1 MTKPSPSFHGLERAS
16 PITTV
21 TAYDISDIERLPEE
35 HMESFRAAGIK
46 VRERRD
52 FAFEPMPNSSNA
64 PENFNL
70 VLCLVGVDWHMRTH
84 NSHKNYVMLY
94 PRVSV
99 SSR

>member
-1 MTKPSPSFHGLERAS
+1 MTKPSFSFHGLERAS
-16 PITTV
+16 LTT
-21 TAYDISDIERLPEE
+21 TETLYDISNIEQLPEE
-35 HMESFRAAGIK
+35 HMGSFRAAGIK

-52 FAFEPMPNSSNA
+52 FAFEPMPNSSNTS
-64 PENFNL
+64 EIFNF